1 MRSFTE
7 TLPALLAVAAL
18 TATTTAAVAPAATV
32 SPEGAGPVAADRPRG
47 LEVAVPA
54 YVLPGDPMLAGLP
67 TTHPAPS
74 IVILNPYNGYAPFDA
89 TWQAR
94 ADSLRAAT
102 TAHGGRTRVLGYVDT
117 AHGTLPQAVVR
128 ATVDNYVRTADHR
141 LHVDGI
147 FLDQSQRDCG
157 AGNADRDYYAELR
170 GYVQEAVY
178 AVAPQARDLVVDNPG
193 TAVAD
198 CYLEPGHRTADVF
211 VTFEGSGADCAGG
224 WLGGNVFNHAAG
236 YYSGATLDPSGTA
249 FWHLVY
255 DTPDAT
261 AMRATLDTAF
271 TRGAGYVYTTDDEL
285 DIPWDAAPGWGFA
298 TETAHAATKG

>member
-1 MRSFTE
+1 MRSFTK
-7 TLPALLAVAAL
+7 TLPALLAGAALAATAVAAPGGG
-18 TATTTAAVAPAATV
+18 AAAAA
-32 SPEGAGPVAADRPRG
+32 ERPRG

-54 YVLPGDPMLAGLP
+54 YVLPGDPMLAALP
-67 TTHPAPS
+67 TTRPAPS

-89 TWQAR
+89 AWQAQ
-94 ADSLRAAT
+94 ADALRTGT

-128 ATVDNYVRTADHR
+128 ATVDNYLKTADHR

-147 FLDQSQRDCG
+147 FFDQSERDCG
-157 AGNADRDYYAELR
+157 AANATRDYYAALR
-170 GYVQEAVY
+170 AYVQETVY
-178 AVAPQARDLVVDNPG
+178 AISPQAQDLVVDNPG

-211 VTFEGSGADCAGG
+211 VTFEGPYADYAAG
-224 WLGGNVFNHAAG
+224 WLGGNVFNPAAG
-236 YYSGATLDPSGTA
+236 YYSGAALDPSGTA

-255 DTPDAT
+255 DTPDAA
-261 AMRATLDTAF
+261 AMRTALDTAF
-271 TRGAGYVYTTDDEL
+271 TRGAGYVYATDDAM

-298 TETAHAATKG
+298 TEAAYAATKG